1 MDNAELIFE
10 PNRSDKEG
18 KIRKEFFEHFQKC
31 PIPDEE
37 LLANLGLFINTKYLS
52 RILFMNYLYPQI
64 IDIPGV
70 IMEFGTRWGQNL
82 ALFSAMRGLYEPFN
96 LHRKIIGFDTFS
108 GFINIGEKDKYSNR
122 FMDRGG
128 FSTTENYEE
137 YLDEVMKYHEQENP
151 ISHIKK
157 YEIRKGDAV
166 VEIDKYLA
174 EHPETII
181 SLAYFDLDLY
191 EPTKK
196 CINSIRPHLVKGS
209 ILGFDELNTSD
220 CPGET
225 MALHETFGLNN
236 IKLKRYRYTSRVS
249 YFIVD

>member
-1 MDNAELIFE
+1 MDNEKIIFE
-10 PNRSDKEG
+10 PYRTDREE
-18 KIRKEFFEHFQKC
+18 KIRKDFFELFKNC
-31 PIPDEE
+31 PIPNEE

-52 RILFMNYLYPQI
+52 RILFINHLYPLI
-64 IDIPGV
+64 MDTPGV

-82 ALFSAMRGLYEPFN
+82 ALFSAMRGLYEPYN
-96 LHRKIIGFDTFS
+96 RHRLIIGFDTFS
-108 GFINIGEKDKYSNR
+108 GFLNIGKNDKYCNGL
-122 FMDRGG
+122 MDKGG
-128 FSTTENYEE
+128 FSTTVNYEE
-137 YLDEVMKYHEQENP
+137 YLDDVMKYHEQENP

-157 YEIRKGDAV
+157 YEIRKGDAS
-166 VEIDKYLA
+166 VEIDTYLK

-225 MALHETFGLNN
+225 IALQETFGLNN
-236 IKLKRYRYTSRVS
+236 IKLKRYRYTPRVS
-249 YFIVD
+249 YFIVE